1 MVVEYDVSG
10 YAKNAL
16 KKYVDLD
23 DVITQWRDDL
33 VQYGLDRLADQIHRT
48 RTINRT
54 RGQERG
60 MATDE
65 RTDERGPLDDVMEEI
80 RRELVLRVAQA
91 DRDEHRDIYDAL
103 ENE

>member
-1 MVVEYDVSG
+1 
-10 YAKNAL
+10 
-16 KKYVDLD
+16 
-23 DVITQWRDDL
+23 
-33 VQYGLDRLADQIHRT
+33 
-48 RTINRT
+48 
-54 RGQERG
+54 